1 MQLLNSVSLLG
12 LAVLVGGM
20 ITVQSVLNATLGQR
34 IGNLGSV
41 LILTAVSIVLVLILI
56 LLFPGTARFES
67 LPGLSEWY
75 LYLGGAFGVAILAA
89 AIFLVPRIGTTST
102 LAAIILGQLVIALLV
117 DHHGLLA
124 TPQIGA
130 TLPRIFGVIL
140 VAAGAI
146 LVSK

>member
-12 LAVLVGGM
+12 LGALAGGM
-20 ITVQSVLNATLGQR
+20 IAVQVALNATLGQR
-34 IGNLGSV
+34 IGNFGSV
-41 LILTAVSIVLVLILI
+41 LMLTIVSIVLLLILI

-67 LPGLSEWY
+67 LPGVSEWY
-75 LYLGGAFGVAILAA
+75 LYVGGALGVAILTIP
-89 AIFLVPRIGTTST
+89 IFLVPRIGTTST
-102 LAAIILGQLVIALLV
+102 LAAVVLGQFVIALV
-117 DHHGLLA
+117 IDQFGLFA
-124 TPQIGA
+124 TPQIRA